1 MIKHCLVLINYL
13 PILPYGVNLY
23 GNFGN
28 IGKMKVV
35 QFTLPVAKENSVIV
49 QEDIL
54 PHFYNH
60 LHRHNETQ
68 ITWIL
73 KGEGT
78 LIAGS
83 CMQRFKPGDIYIFG
97 SNQPHILKSD
107 PAYFDK
113 RKRREV
119 HALTLFVDARGPFG
133 NILELPEMVNVKKF
147 LEISRMGLQVPETHR
162 QVVMEKMIAVK
173 EARNGYRLAGFI
185 HLLQVLAAIKKFKT
199 LSNTQSEYSISES
212 EGLRMNDIYQYTMA
226 HYTENIT
233 LNQIANVAHL
243 TPQAFCR
250 YFKKHTLKTYITF
263 LNEVRINEACKKI
276 VAEDFDSLAS
286 VAYQTGFTNAV
297 TFNRVFKKITGQ
309 PPKRFLQEY
318 LQKLD

>member
-1 MIKHCLVLINYL
+1 
-13 PILPYGVNLY
+13 
-23 GNFGN
+23 
-28 IGKMKVV
+28 MKII
-35 QFTLPVAKENSVIV
+35 QFTIPVAKEHSVIV
-49 QEDIL
+49 QEDKL
-54 PHFYNH
+54 PFFYNH

-83 CMQRFKPGDIYIFG
+83 CMQRFKPGDVFILG
-97 SNQPHILKSD
+97 ANQPHIFKND
-107 PAYFDK
+107 PAYFEN
-113 RKRREV
+113 RKKKEV
-119 HALTLFVDARGPFG
+119 HALTIFFDPKGTFSL
-133 NILELPEMVNVKKF
+133 ILELPEMKNVKKF
-147 LEISRMGLQVPETHR
+147 TEATGVGLQVPESHTQ
-162 QVVMEKMIAVK
+162 QVTEQMLAVK
-173 EARNGYRLAGFI
+173 EARNGYRLSAAINLF
-185 HLLQVLAAIKKFKT
+185 QVLSTIKKFKP
-199 LSNTQSEYSISES
+199 LSNTNTEYSISES
-212 EGLRMNDIYQYTMA
+212 EGLRMNDIYHFTMT

-233 LNQIANVAHL
+233 LKQIAGVAHL

-276 VAEDFDSLAS
+276 VADDFDSLAS

-309 PPKRFLQEY
+309 PPKKFLNEY
-318 LQKLD
+318 LQKID